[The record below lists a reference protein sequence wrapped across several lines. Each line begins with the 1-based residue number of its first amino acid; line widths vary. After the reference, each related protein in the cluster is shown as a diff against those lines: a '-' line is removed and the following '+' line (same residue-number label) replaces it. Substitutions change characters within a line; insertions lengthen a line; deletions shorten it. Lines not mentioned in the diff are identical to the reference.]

1 MSELRIEFTERY
13 VIPPNDEDVDT
24 AKNLGLPVPK
34 GEVKYRRIYPRLADV
49 FMPREIAGKT
59 SYCEIEFY
67 DGAILTV
74 KGSFDQVAI
83 LIDDRGKLEDE
94 REEDIED

>member
-34 GEVKYRRIYPRLADV
+34 SEVKYRRIYPRLRDIL
-49 FMPREIAGKT
+49 MPREVVGKT
-59 SYCEIEFY
+59 SYCELEFV
-67 DGAILTV
+67 DGSIIDI
-74 KGSFDQVAI
+74 KGSFDDISI
-83 LIDDRGKLEDE
+83 LIDDRGRVEDE
-94 REEDIED
+94 V